1 MAQLFWTKV
10 LQTMMFAVNI
20 VGHTIHKETDI
31 ENIKN
36 ITGYTLY
43 FNPRY
48 ITLAFYIVGYNIS
61 IDRKVVC
68 I

>member
-1 MAQLFWTKV
+1 
-10 LQTMMFAVNI
+10 MMFAVNI

-43 FNPRY
+43 FNPQY

-61 IDRKVVC
+61 IDRKIVC